1 MRQYIKN
8 KLLQL
13 WDILALFPL
22 DKLRNTLNAMKGK
35 GINRQPL
42 RQTGLSVRI
51 SIIIE
56 TCPVNSVVF

>member
-51 SIIIE
+51 NIIIE